1 MLKKRTRMMDIFD
14 TSIYI
19 LYMSFMV
26 WGFGMLLTCL
36 DTVGQLDRKLTVCER
51 KNSRCEETKGSM
63 LTYFRHA
70 TIERKKAIHPNNP
83 CTLTKR
89 LIKYASLA
97 EAKLLLD
104 RPLMFSKR
112 ELKKKG
118 YSLYKIRQNYLAAEK
133 IFCRAKY
140 ALHYHLN
147 MVYKNERCAEL
158 VGGSPKQVR
167 IHYKNIV
174 GDIMN
179 TRCVRTWTR

>member
-1 MLKKRTRMMDIFD
+1 MFGGETKIAGLLD
-14 TSIYI
+14 TLVYI
-19 LYMSFMV
+19 LYMALIV
-26 WGFGMLLTCL
+26 CAFGVFLKCSNDSYLLK
-36 DTVGQLDRKLTVCER
+36 QKLAVCAR
-51 KNSRCEETKGSM
+51 KNSRCEETKRSI
-63 LTYFRHA
+63 LTYSRYD
-70 TIERKKAIHPNNP
+70 TIKKTKVVHPNNP

-89 LIKYASLA
+89 LIRYASLA

-104 RPLMFSKR
+104 RPVMFSKQ
-112 ELKKKG
+112 ELKEKG

-158 VGGSPKQVR
+158 VGGSSKQVR